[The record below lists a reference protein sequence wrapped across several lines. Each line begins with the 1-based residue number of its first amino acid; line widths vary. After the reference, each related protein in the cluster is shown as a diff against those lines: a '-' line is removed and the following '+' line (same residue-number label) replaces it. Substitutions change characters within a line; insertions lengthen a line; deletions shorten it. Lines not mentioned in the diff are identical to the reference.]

1 MSEWLTAG
9 KAATG
14 PSTRQVRR
22 RQHPTT
28 PPECLVLV
36 VSVPLHPRAGA
47 WLGPG
52 DRALHSAA
60 GRPPAGMPSRP
71 VQPEPAPGRPP
82 GCQPPRPARACRH
95 HGFRWHSG
103 TRAAAQQLSS
113 AQRLSRFLGENL
125 CSTCSQP
132 RLFPRGWSPLDSEE
146 VGGGGP
152 QTTLPHRLCPLDTSP
167 KTLSAPTPGP
177 RLAAHTRTRPRD
189 KCQAAKSSLGLPG
202 PPLRHPP
209 PGIRPT
215 HWQRD
220 KPVASGGTDAPGARA
235 HPRRCQEP
243 LASSKISTRDG
254 LCVKGILSDLR
265 IS

>member
-1 MSEWLTAG
+1 M
-9 KAATG
+9 
-14 PSTRQVRR
+14 
-22 RQHPTT
+22 TT
-28 PPECLVLV
+28 FVTKTLECLSGSQLAKR
-36 VSVPLHPRAGA
+36 L
-47 WLGPG
+47 LG
-52 DRALHSAA
+52 
-60 GRPPAGMPSRP
+60 
-71 VQPEPAPGRPP
+71 PAPGRCAAVSTPRRPQSASFSLSLSRCTPVPGHGWAQVTGHYTALQAARPP

-167 KTLSAPTPGP
+167 ETLSAPTPGP

-265 IS
+265 VS